1 MNRSIFRGAAVAALG
16 VLAACSSAPEPMAV
30 SLQATEFQYGPKTIE
45 AAVGQQV
52 TVALVNGGTVEHD
65 FVILEIPLAE
75 PVADSGEADEMAGH
89 NMGELEMQAA
99 VHGEA
104 MPGVTGS
111 VAFTPT
117 QAGTYEFFCAVAGH
131 KEAGM
136 VGTLIVR

>member
-1 MNRSIFRGAAVAALG
+1 MNRSILRGAAVAALG
-16 VLAACSSAPEPMAV
+16 LLAACSSAPEPMAV

-45 AAVGQQV
+45 AVVGQQV
-52 TVALVNGGTVEHD
+52 TVTLVNGGTVEHD

-111 VAFTPT
+111 VTFTPT